1 MYLVSIESFAT
12 FASLEDRI
20 RQAVDYY
27 NPVVRSFAVNAIA
40 RENAGPYNIGQICDI
55 WEAIYNRWVY
65 VNDPIGF
72 FDFTPASHTVAHYN
86 FRGDC
91 DDFAVLVA
99 ACIKAIGG
107 TVRIRVE
114 YDRSRR
120 ASHAYALVFL
130 GRTYKNAQT
139 LLNYIYNRYI
149 IAQYSIEEW
158 TQLILKQL
166 RAMAKNQPVT
176 QEKTGLGTAWY
187 LKDSQGIW
195 LNLDWQAPYPGGPF
209 WAEREEIEVVADV
222 IF

>member
-1 MYLVSIESFAT
+1 MAYRVLCLCISFLLISFAT

-72 FDFTPASHTVAHYN
+72 FDFTPASHTIAYYN

-130 GRTYKNAQT
+130 GRTHKDARGI
-139 LLNYIYNRYI
+139 LDYIFERYRTTEAPDPEHI
-149 IAQYSIEEW
+149 DVYV
-158 TQLILKQL
+158 L
-166 RAMAKNQPVT
+166 RYGWRYGWYPET
-176 QEKTGLGTAWY
+176 IWY

-195 LNLDWQAPYPGGPF
+195 LNLDWQAPYPGGSF